1 MAKTVKTENFPWSIK
16 GISIEAR
23 KLAKEGAAKEGLTI
37 GHWLKKII
45 NEDHGE
51 SVISANKSLENANPE
66 IAATK
71 TLKSDLSQP
80 PPMKTHDETMVLE
93 LIDQIDKLDTSDSL
107 PICHPL
113 ENLASYSK
121 TKPKLE
127 SITNST
133 HNNYSPD
140 FKDSYFIVP
149 KVVE

>member
-1 MAKTVKTENFPWSIK
+1 MAKTVNTENFPWSIK

-45 NEDHGE
+45 NEDYDE
-51 SVISANKSLENANPE
+51 SVISTNKSFENANPE

-93 LIDQIDKLDTSDSL
+93 LIDQIEKRYLELTTPIQSILSQLSL
-107 PICHPL
+107 RMDL
-113 ENLASYSK
+113 
-121 TKPKLE
+121 LE
-127 SITNST
+127 SKIK
-133 HNNYSPD
+133 
-140 FKDSYFIVP
+140 KDTLTDDL
-149 KVVE
+149 

>member
-1 MAKTVKTENFPWSIK
+1 MAKTVNTENFPWSIK

-45 NEDHGE
+45 NEDHDE

-93 LIDQIDKLDTSDSL
+93 LIDQIEKRYLELTTPIHSILSQLSL
-107 PICHPL
+107 RMDL
-113 ENLASYSK
+113 
-121 TKPKLE
+121 LE
-127 SITNST
+127 SKIK
-133 HNNYSPD
+133 
-140 FKDSYFIVP
+140 KDTLTDDL
-149 KVVE
+149 